1 MRELIHLKANISKYT
16 YILAGFNAFSVLYIP
31 LYMLYI

>member
-1 MRELIHLKANISKYT
+1 MQ
-16 YILAGFNAFSVLYIP
+16 YILAGFNAFSVLYIS